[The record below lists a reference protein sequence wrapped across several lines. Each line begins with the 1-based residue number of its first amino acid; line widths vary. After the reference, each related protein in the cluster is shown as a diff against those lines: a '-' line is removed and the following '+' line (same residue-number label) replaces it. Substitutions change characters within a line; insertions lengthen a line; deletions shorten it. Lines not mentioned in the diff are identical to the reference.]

1 MLRDDPPDRMG
12 QGSANAAFGLASA
25 VPSDLHADELYEIN
39 ELRTNAHRFTATGG
53 PLFRRFATGVLEDIQ
68 D

>member
-1 MLRDDPPDRMG
+1 MLCDDFPDRMG
-12 QGSANAAFGLASA
+12 QGSANAALGLASA

-39 ELRTNAHRFTATGG
+39 ELRTNAHRSAATGDR
-53 PLFRRFATGVLEDIQ
+53 LFRRFATGVLEDIQ